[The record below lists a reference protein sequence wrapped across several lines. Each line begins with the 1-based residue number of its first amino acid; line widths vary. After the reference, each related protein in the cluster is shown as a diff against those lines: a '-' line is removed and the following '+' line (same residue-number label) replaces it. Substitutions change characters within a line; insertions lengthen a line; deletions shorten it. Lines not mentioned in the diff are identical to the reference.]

1 MSLRKEQSKF
11 AYDMGLLINYA
22 YSIGYEITFG
32 YFWSRDG
39 HKKDSNHY
47 DRLASD
53 LNLFKY
59 GQYLINTEDHK
70 ELGEYWKSLDP
81 KNRWGGDFR
90 HKDGNHYSREYQGRA

>member
-32 YFWSRDG
+32 DFWARNG
-39 HKKDSNHY
+39 HKENSNHY
-47 DRLASD
+47 VRLAAD
-53 LNLFKY
+53 LNLFKD
-59 GQYLINTEDHK
+59 GLYLINTEDHK